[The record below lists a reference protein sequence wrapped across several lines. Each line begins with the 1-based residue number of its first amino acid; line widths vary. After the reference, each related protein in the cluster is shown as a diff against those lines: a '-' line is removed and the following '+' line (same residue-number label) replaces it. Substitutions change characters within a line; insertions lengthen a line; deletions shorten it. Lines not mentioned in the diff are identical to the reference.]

1 MNNSPEISIIVPVY
15 KVEKYLAE
23 CVKSILSQSFE
34 NFELLLVDDGSPDR
48 CPQMCDEYSLKDS
61 RVVTFHKKN
70 GGQSSA
76 RNFGLNH
83 AKGRYIMFV
92 DSDDLLAEEALKHL
106 YHEITTTNADVV
118 LGKVVRFITETGVSR
133 PYTRLDTRKEMS
145 GKEAL
150 QVLMKG
156 VLLNISVCGGI
167 YKREIWEKLRMP
179 VDYICEDMYVTPSIY
194 LKANKI
200 IYVPEMFYLYRD
212 NSESTM
218 GNLIKKPNPQVM
230 QVAEHCISVIQQSG
244 DTKLIRRTLWNIL
257 RRVWKYVGIV
267 YMRGSMSE
275 DAEYLTKCRLFLKKY
290 LPTAIKSGQMGFQE
304 VLGCFSFCYCKFLC
318 NLLYFLKRIQ

>member
-1 MNNSPEISIIVPVY
+1 MLKNPEISIIVPVY

-61 RVVTFHKKN
+61 RVITFHKKN
-70 GGQSSA
+70 GGLSSA
-76 RNFGLNH
+76 RNFGLDY

-92 DSDDLLAEEALKHL
+92 DSDDLLAEDALKHL
-106 YHEITTTNADVV
+106 YHEITITNADVV
-118 LGKVVRFITETGVSR
+118 LGKVVRFITGTDVSR
-133 PYTRLDTRKEMS
+133 PYTRLETRKEMS

-156 VLLNISVCGGI
+156 TLLNISVCGGI

-179 VDYICEDMYVTPSIY
+179 VGYICEDMYVTPSIY

-200 IYVPEMFYLYRD
+200 IYIPNLFYLYRD

-218 GNLIKKPNPQVM
+218 GNLIKKPNPQII

-244 DTKLIRRTLWNIL
+244 DIQLSRRTLWSNL
-257 RRVWKYVGIV
+257 RRVWKYVGII
-267 YMRGSMSE
+267 YIRGAMSE
-275 DAEYLTKCRLFLKKY
+275 NADFLVACRLFLKKY
-290 LPTAIKSGQMGFQE
+290 LPIAFKSGEMGFQE
-304 VLGCFSFCYCKFLC
+304 VLGCFSFCYCKPLC
-318 NLLYFLKRIQ
+318 NILYFLKRIQ